1 MKVSL
6 VLLPQWDTQSPPLG
20 INYIGKALREAN
32 HNVSLLDYNNEMRLR
47 ANELNDTAASNL
59 WDDTHLAY
67 WFTQESYNSKVF
79 PVLKNLFEEFEEKLV
94 AYIHEHSIEILGFS
108 TFYTNR
114 FVTLDF
120 IKRIKAKYPK
130 LLIVLGGPSATL
142 TQEILKFL
150 YAGLIDAIIPN
161 EGEQSIVELVDAWE
175 AGSSIH
181 SIPGVRGRGTEKF
194 EQRPPMDMNELPI
207 IDYVDFNFEDYQEV
221 QIPIMMSRG
230 CVAKC
235 TFCDE
240 PGYWG
245 KFRFRKPEG
254 ILKEMKFN
262 SERYGIKDFEFM
274 DSLINGHI
282 RYLSDLAILLRDEK
296 LDLVFGGN
304 ARVSKNMDYDFLKIL
319 KEAGCSH
326 LVFGMESGSQAMLDL
341 MKKNIK
347 TEWACENFKNCYDL
361 GIEVHINLIV
371 GFPGETEKDFQET
384 IKFVKSVR
392 KYLKRTFVMNME
404 LLPGTDVFMNPQK
417 YDIKLNGDGSIFFDS
432 YVDSW
437 INKDGLNNLEV
448 RLKRRA
454 ILQEVIAENP
464 NIINYPLYLKKG

>member
-1 MKVSL
+1 MKVCL

-20 INYIGKALREAN
+20 INYVGKALREAN
-32 HNVSLLDYNNEMRLR
+32 HSVSLLDYNNEMRLR
-47 ANELNDTAASNL
+47 ANQLNDIEAISL

-67 WFTQESYNSKVF
+67 WFTQESYNSRVF
-79 PVLKNLFEEFEEKLV
+79 PVLRNLFAEFEHKLI
-94 AYIHEHSIEILGFS
+94 AYIEKHNIEVLGFS
-108 TFYTNR
+108 MFYTNR
-114 FVTLDF
+114 FVSLDF
-120 IKRIKAKYPK
+120 IKRIKKEFPQ
-130 LLIVLGGPSATL
+130 LLVVLGGPSASL

-161 EGEQSIVELVDAWE
+161 EGDQSIVDLIDAWE
-175 AGSSIH
+175 SGKPIDSIA
-181 SIPGVRGRGTEKF
+181 GVRGRETKRF
-194 EQRPPMDMNELPI
+194 QPRPAMDMNELPI
-207 IDYVDFNFEDYQEV
+207 IDYVDFNFEEYQEI

-254 ILKEMKFN
+254 ILNEMKLN
-262 SERYGIKDFEFM
+262 AEKYGIKDFEFM

-282 RYLSDLAILLRDEK
+282 RYLKELASLLRDEK
-296 LDLVFGGN
+296 LDLAFGGN
-304 ARVSKNMDYDFLKIL
+304 ARVSNKMDYEFLKLL

-326 LVFGMESGSQAMLDL
+326 LVFGMESGSQAILDL

-347 TEWACENFKNCYDL
+347 TEWAYENFKNCFEL

-384 IKFVKSVR
+384 IKFVRSVQ

-417 YDIKLNGDGSIFFDS
+417 YDIKLNDDGSIFFDS

-437 INKDGLNNLEV
+437 INKDGLNNLDI
-448 RLKRRA
+448 RLKRRSQ
-454 ILQEVIAENP
+454 LQQVIAENP
-464 NIINYPLYLKKG
+464 NIINYPLYLNEK